1 MLVKIYEYRGVILF
15 YLLLLLMLVA
25 MSYRANT
32 IDMQSSNVIIS
43 Q

>member
-1 MLVKIYEYRGVILF
+1 MLVKINEYRGVIIF

-25 MSYRANT
+25 MSYQANLT
-32 IDMQSSNVIIS
+32 DMQSSNVTIN